1 MKDLIRKILKEAE
14 EFDWAKEIIDR
25 DIILKIENLRVDDI
39 VIPTCAI
46 QEEFI
51 VVHAGFKPED
61 IFSEKKHFEA
71 LLKRNTSKITGGIY
85 LSTEN
90 EFGRN
95 CQFKLIDRPSLNED
109 KEEEFDWVREIPK
122 LSPTEE
128 FLYDLMSGLTIV
140 ESEKWKN
147 YMVYKDENGET
158 LMADDINTGTK
169 IPELWVDYHQIWVKL
184 KDYGLDSEEIRALC
198 IRMLEVT
205 HKRKVLTAKN
215 FLFNCNCS
223 WK

>member
-1 MKDLIRKILKEAE
+1 MKNLIKKILKE

-25 DIILKIENLRVDDI
+25 DIILKIENLRIGDI

-71 LLKRNTSKITGGIY
+71 LLKRNTTKNTGGIY

-109 KEEEFDWVREIPK
+109 KEEEFDWIPQDIFRTEDSIVSYLEENYPIERLTIPDLYEDK
-122 LSPTEE
+122 LFIIVDEKPYFIDRNKSLLTNKLYLILQEE
-128 FLYDLMSGLTIV
+128 FPGIEKGVLRRSIREFLNQIV
-140 ESEKWKN
+140 
-147 YMVYKDENGET
+147 
-158 LMADDINTGTK
+158 
-169 IPELWVDYHQIWVKL
+169 
-184 KDYGLDSEEIRALC
+184 
-198 IRMLEVT
+198 
-205 HKRKVLTAKN
+205 
-215 FLFNCNCS
+215 
-223 WK
+223 

>member
-1 MKDLIRKILKEAE
+1 MKDLIKKILKETE

-25 DIILKIENLRVDDI
+25 DIILKIENLRIGDI

-71 LLKRNTSKITGGIY
+71 LLKRNTTKNTGGIY

-109 KEEEFDWVREIPK
+109 KEEEFDWIKDVRQFTPVEK
-122 LSPTEE
+122 
-128 FLYDLMSGLTIV
+128 FLYDLMSKLKMV
-140 ESEKWKN
+140 ESKN
-147 YMVYKDENGET
+147 QENWMAYEDKNGEN
-158 LMADDINTGTK
+158 LMADNINAGTGYP
-169 IPELWVDYHQIWVKL
+169 ILWVDYHKIWEKL
-184 KDYGLDSEEIRALC
+184 RGYGLNSEETKALC
-198 IRMLEVT
+198 VRMLEAT
-205 HKRKVLTAKN
+205 HKRKVLAAIFTIAI
-215 FLFNCNCS
+215 
-223 WK
+223 

>member
-1 MKDLIRKILKEAE
+1 MKDLIRKILKETE

-25 DIILKIENLRVDDI
+25 DIILKIENLRIGDI
-39 VIPTCAI
+39 VIPTCTI

-71 LLKRNTSKITGGIY
+71 LLKRNTTKNTGGIY

-109 KEEEFDWVREIPK
+109 KEEEFDWIEDVRQFTPA
-122 LSPTEE
+122 EE
-128 FLYDLMSGLTIV
+128 FLYDLMSGLKMV
-140 ESEKWKN
+140 ESKKIENWV
-147 YMVYKDENGET
+147 YYKDENGEN
-158 LMADDINTGTK
+158 LMADDINRGTK
-169 IPELWVDYHQIWVKL
+169 NPSLYVDYYQIWEKL
-184 KDYGLDSEEIRALC
+184 RGYGLNSEETKALC
-198 IRMLEVT
+198 VRMLEAT
-205 HKRKVLTAKN
+205 HKRKVLTAIRKV
-215 FLFNCNCS
+215 FI
-223 WK
+223 